1 MPVRLREIIK
11 HFAECGKSD
20 CRKVASILLDHSGEW
35 RKNLT
40 DGINDI
46 LIMQSE
52 TGRAKPL
59 STYGDI
65 GITMFCWQHNILD
78 RDEKLALEHTYAA
91 MLVTHDKERL
101 LLEINYDEEGNLKD
115 VDYKYLRIKDI
126 PENEIKHLS
135 KLAEELRS
143 KRIEN
148 AVQTQGGKIG
158 RNQPC
163 PCGSGKKYKKC
174 CYLL

>member
-1 MPVRLREIIK
+1 MAVN
-11 HFAECGKSD
+11 G
-20 CRKVASILLDHSGEW
+20 
-35 RKNLT
+35 
-40 DGINDI
+40 
-46 LIMQSE
+46 
-52 TGRAKPL
+52 
-59 STYGDI
+59 Y
-65 GITMFCWQHNILD
+65 
-78 RDEKLALEHTYAA
+78 EHTYAA

-101 LLEINYDEEGNLKD
+101 LLEITYDEESNLKD
-115 VDYKYLRIKDI
+115 VDYKYLRIKNI

-135 KLAEELRS
+135 KLAEKLRS